1 MSENYMNTAIG
12 KKEPAAQ
19 AGRIVCFGEVLL
31 RLGATPGEM
40 LLQTPTLHAA
50 VGGAEANVAVA
61 LARAGVPAALI
72 SILPD
77 NALGSAARDE
87 LRRHGVETS
96 GIRFLPGRMGL
107 YFLTPGAA
115 LRPADIV
122 YDRAGSTFALARPDL
137 IDWEAELDGA
147 SRLHLSGVT
156 PALGA
161 NAAAA
166 AVRAAQAA
174 TRLGVPMS
182 FDGNYRAKLWAATDG
197 HAPTLLRA
205 LLAEA
210 ETAFVDH
217 RDIALALDRAAFAD
231 TPARDIDMAADAFR
245 HFPRLRRIA
254 FTRRI
259 AETAERHELTAHL
272 IPREGTPLRTR
283 PRSLTGIV
291 DRIGAGDAFA
301 AGILLGLWRG
311 APDRQTLDYGLA
323 SACLKHSVMGDAGL
337 ATAADL
343 DAFLGGGVEIR
354 R

>member
-1 MSENYMNTAIG
+1 MN
-12 KKEPAAQ
+12 AARP
-19 AGRIVCFGEVLL
+19 GRIVCFGEVLL
-31 RLGATPGEM
+31 RLSATPGEM
-40 LLQTPTLHAA
+40 LLQTPALRVA
-50 VGGAEANVAVA
+50 VGGAEANVAVG
-61 LARAGVPAALI
+61 LARAGAPAAMI

-77 NALGSAARDE
+77 SALGGAARDE

-107 YFLTPGAA
+107 YFLTPGA
-115 LRPADIV
+115 LQRPADIV
-122 YDRAGSTFALARPDL
+122 YDRAGSAFALAPPDL
-137 IDWEAELDGA
+137 IDWETALGGA

-161 NAAAA
+161 DTAAAA
-166 AVRAAQAA
+166 LRAARAA

-182 FDGNYRAKLWAATDG
+182 FDGNYRAKLWAATQG

-217 RDIALALDRAAFAD
+217 RDIALALEKAAFAD
-231 TPARDIDMAADAFR
+231 GPSRDIEMAAEAFG
-245 HFPRLRRIA
+245 HFPGLRRIA

-259 AETAERHELTAHL
+259 TEAAERHVLTAHL
-272 IPREGTPLRTR
+272 IPREGTPLCTS
-283 PRSLTGIV
+283 PQTLAGIV
-291 DRIGAGDAFA
+291 DRVGAGDAFA

-311 APDRQTLDYGLA
+311 VDDRRTLDYGLA
-323 SACLKHSVMGDAGL
+323 SACLKHSVVGDAGL

-343 DAFLGGGVEIR
+343 ETFLGGVVDLR

>member
-1 MSENYMNTAIG
+1 MNRVAGENDPVART
-12 KKEPAAQ
+12 
-19 AGRIVCFGEVLL
+19 GRIVCFGEVLL
-31 RLGATPGEM
+31 RLAATPGEM
-40 LLQTPTLHAA
+40 LLQTPTLHVA

-61 LARAGVPAALI
+61 LARAEAPAALI
-72 SILPD
+72 SMLPD
-77 NALGSAARDE
+77 NALGAAARDE

-122 YDRAGSTFALARPDL
+122 YDRAGSTFALAQPDL
-137 IDWEAELDGA
+137 IDWEVELNGA

-156 PALGA
+156 AALGA

-182 FDGNYRAKLWAATDG
+182 FDGNYRAKLWAGTNG

-231 TPARDIDMAADAFR
+231 TPARDIDMAADAFH
-245 HFPRLRRIA
+245 HFPKLRRIA

-259 AETAERHELTAHL
+259 TETAERHELTAHL
-272 IPREGTPLRTR
+272 IPREGTPLRTL
-283 PRSLTGIV
+283 PRTLTGIV

-311 APDRQTLDYGLA
+311 VPDRQTLDYGWA
-323 SACLKHSVMGDAGL
+323 STCLKHSVMGDAGL

-343 DAFLGGGVEIR
+343 DAFLGGGVDIR

>member
-1 MSENYMNTAIG
+1 VNLSSGGSEV
-12 KKEPAAQ
+12 AART
-19 AGRIVCFGEVLL
+19 GRIVCFGEMLL
-31 RLGATPGEM
+31 RLSAAPGEM
-40 LLQTPTLHAA
+40 LLQTPTLRVA
-50 VGGAEANVAVA
+50 VGGAEANVAVG
-61 LARAGVPAALI
+61 LARAGAPAAMI
-72 SILPD
+72 SLLPD
-77 NALGSAARDE
+77 NALGAAARDE
-87 LRRHGVETS
+87 LRRHGVETP

-107 YFLTPGAA
+107 YFLTPGA
-115 LRPADIV
+115 LQRPADIV
-122 YDRAGSTFALARPDL
+122 YDRAGSTFALAPADL
-137 IDWEAELDGA
+137 IDWDVALNGA

-166 AVRAAQAA
+166 ALRAARAA

-231 TPARDIDMAADAFR
+231 SPARDIEMAEDAFR

-259 AETAERHELTAHL
+259 TESAERHELTAHL
-272 IPREGTPLRTR
+272 IPRDGTPLGTAPRT
-283 PRSLTGIV
+283 LAGIV
-291 DRIGAGDAFA
+291 DRVGAGDAFA
-301 AGILLGLWRG
+301 AGILWGLWRG
-311 APDRQTLDYGLA
+311 VDERHALDYGFA
-323 SACLKHSVMGDAGL
+323 SACLKHSVVGDAGW

-343 DAFLGGGVEIR
+343 EAFPAGGAHIR

>member
-1 MSENYMNTAIG
+1 MARRVDRRPRHGGPPGLLRDIFFAAVSCLSARSRRFGGRNRRRSRSDRRHGDGEICRLGAGPHRHVHAHLHRCGQRLSDRTVGSPRVVAAARSRKNRMNLG
-12 KKEPAAQ
+12 VGGNEPAER

-31 RLGATPGEM
+31 RLAATPGEM
-40 LLQTPTLHAA
+40 LLQTPTLRVA

-61 LARAGVPAALI
+61 LARAGVPAALLT
-72 SILPD
+72 ILPD
-77 NALGSAARDE
+77 NALGAAARDE

-96 GIRFLPGRMGL
+96 RVRFLPGRMGL

-122 YDRAGSTFALARPDL
+122 YDRAGSTFALAQPDL

-166 AVRAAQAA
+166 AVRAARAA

-217 RDIALALDRAAFAD
+217 R
-231 TPARDIDMAADAFR
+231 
-245 HFPRLRRIA
+245 
-254 FTRRI
+254 
-259 AETAERHELTAHL
+259 
-272 IPREGTPLRTR
+272 
-283 PRSLTGIV
+283 V
-291 DRIGAGDAFA
+291 
-301 AGILLGLWRG
+301 
-311 APDRQTLDYGLA
+311 
-323 SACLKHSVMGDAGL
+323 
-337 ATAADL
+337 
-343 DAFLGGGVEIR
+343 
-354 R
+354 

>member
-1 MSENYMNTAIG
+1 MNLG
-12 KKEPAAQ
+12 VGGNEPAER

-31 RLGATPGEM
+31 RLAATPGEM
-40 LLQTPTLHAA
+40 LLQTPTLRVA

-61 LARAGVPAALI
+61 LARAGVPAALLT
-72 SILPD
+72 ILPD
-77 NALGSAARDE
+77 NALGAAARDE

-96 GIRFLPGRMGL
+96 RVRFLPGRMGL

-122 YDRAGSTFALARPDL
+122 YDRAGSTFALAQPDL

-166 AVRAAQAA
+166 AVRAARAA

-217 RDIALALDRAAFAD
+217 RDIALALDRSAFAD
-231 TPARDIDMAADAFR
+231 TPGRDIEMAADAFR

-259 AETAERHELTAHL
+259 TETAERHELSAHL
-272 IPREGTPLRTR
+272 IPREGTPLRTLSR
-283 PRSLTGIV
+283 TLTGIV

-301 AGILLGLWRG
+301 AGILFGLWRG
-311 APDRQTLDYGLA
+311 VGDRQTLDYGLA
-323 SACLKHSVMGDAGL
+323 STCLKHSVMGDAGL

-343 DAFLGGGVEIR
+343 DAFLSGVVEIR